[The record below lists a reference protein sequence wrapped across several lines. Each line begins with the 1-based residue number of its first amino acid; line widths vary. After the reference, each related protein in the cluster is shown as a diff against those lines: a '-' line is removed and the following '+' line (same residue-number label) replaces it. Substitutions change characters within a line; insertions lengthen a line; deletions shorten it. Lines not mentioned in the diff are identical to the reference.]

1 VGSGKGISSSPR
13 SPVNTTPR
21 MVSSVCYCLWPDLGR
36 KNVIGKGRT
45 DSDLAR
51 LMRGS
56 CVSGSATAAID
67 TYEGIC
73 AKSVIRL
80 TWCAAGFW

>member
-1 VGSGKGISSSPR
+1 
-13 SPVNTTPR
+13 

-51 LMRGS
+51 LMVGS
-56 CVSGSATAAID
+56 SVSGSDTAAID
-67 TYEGIC
+67 IYDGVC
-73 AKSVIRL
+73 VKCVIRL
-80 TWCAAGFW
+80 TWSGAGFW